1 MEIINIILIC
11 VSIVLLFYVYLRL
24 MNKIDLLGMTA
35 VESEPVMEGLTSEK
49 TDWPILTL
57 DEQYELSQ
65 LTDVPEIK
73 LPELIGEGDSTEVN
87 NAQAEFNK
95 INQLPLRE
103 LSFKASYNSAYDGQ
117 SFTLEQLGK
126 VMATGCR
133 YLDFQLFSASG
144 GTLYVGHSETS
155 NSETVDTTL
164 TFSEVLGYISEYA
177 FTYDTKART
186 KLLDILDA
194 KNEKV
199 DNTKGDTLYS
209 TYIKYP
215 LFVNLRINR
224 AKDSTIDIIDTIF
237 TKYLNPKSKT
247 PIIPR
252 QFFHRKSNI
261 AVPIDAETILSSLKR
276 KIIFVMDIDNILQ
289 NYTKTHN
296 ADDIPIPT
304 RSAIQ
309 KFVNIKTG
317 GHTWK
322 TYNNYTTV
330 EMSQKLPLYAKED
343 GYTSNSANMYLAL
356 PGPSNS
362 ANPPAMLF
370 LQEHRI
376 QTSPH
381 RYYIDD
387 TNLAKYEKMFEEL
400 KKPIAPLAHVLRYA
414 KTVTTIA

>member
-1 MEIINIILIC
+1 MYTL
-11 VSIVLLFYVYLRL
+11 
-24 MNKIDLLGMTA
+24 D
-35 VESEPVMEGLTSEK
+35 SEPVFEGLTDEK
-49 TDWPILTL
+49 TDWPLSTELTL
-57 DEQYELSQ
+57 DEQYEIKQ
-65 LTDVPEIK
+65 LTDIPEIEV
-73 LPELIGEGDSTEVN
+73 PDLIGEGDSSEVN
-87 NAQAEFNK
+87 NAETEYNK
-95 INQLPLRE
+95 INQLPLHE
-103 LSFKASYNSAYDGQ
+103 LSIKASYNSAYDGQ
-117 SFTLEQLGK
+117 SFTIEQLSK
-126 VMATGCR
+126 VMASGCR

-144 GTLYVGHSETS
+144 GILYVGHSDTP
-155 NSETVDTTL
+155 NSETVDTAL

-177 FTYDTKART
+177 FAYDTKARA
-186 KLLDILDA
+186 KLLDILDT
-194 KNEKV
+194 KNETV

-224 AKDSTIDIIDTIF
+224 AKDSSLDIIDTIY

-247 PIIPR
+247 PIIPAE
-252 QFFHRKSNI
+252 FFHQSGGI
-261 AVPIDAETILSSLKR
+261 AIPVDAETVLSTLKR

-296 ADDIPIPT
+296 ADDVQIST
-304 RSAIQ
+304 RSVIQ

-322 TYNNYTTV
+322 TYNNYSTV
-330 EMSQKLPLYAKED
+330 ETSRKMPLYAKDD
-343 GYTSNSANMYLAL
+343 GYTTNSANMYLAL
-356 PGPSNS
+356 PSPTNS
-362 ANPPAMLF
+362 ANPPAMRF

-381 RYYIDD
+381 RYYIED

-414 KTVTTIA
+414 KKVTTIA